1 MARAPELAQQ
11 EQQLRG
17 PRELRRAAEAAAQ
30 AVERRLELPHCARE
44 RVGTGHRGRL
54 LRPRRGEASK
64 AIGQAGRRTHD
75 AIAVLLPGTADF
87 FQHRREARPP
97 VPAVRRK
104 VRAAVERLQIRREPD
119 AHRPSARPGR
129 RLHEQ
134 HVDAIHVGALL
145 AVHLDGDEA
154 RVEHLRDG
162 RVLERLVLH
171 HVAPVAGR
179 VADGQEDRL
188 VLAARGGKRLLAPR
202 VPVHGVATRAAGD
215 TGSSRTPGGW
225 PCSYDAFRGTGGFR
239 PSRRMRA
246 IAAVNSTP

>member
-1 MARAPELAQQ
+1 MSSEAWWPVRLRLAQQ
-11 EQQLRG
+11 EQQFRG
-17 PRELRRAAEAAAQ
+17 TRELRRAAEAATL
-30 AVERRLELPHCARE
+30 AVERRLELPHRGRE
-44 RVGTGHRGRL
+44 GVGTGHRGRL

-104 VRAAVERLQIRREPD
+104 VRAAVERLEVRREPD
-119 AHRPSARPGR
+119 AHRPSARPGG

-134 HVDAIHVGALL
+134 HVHAVHVGALL

-154 RVEHLRDG
+154 GVEHAGDG
-162 RVLERLVLH
+162 RILERFVRH
-171 HVAPVAGR
+171 HVAPVTGR

-188 VLAARGGKRLLAPR
+188 VLAARGGKSLVAPR
-202 VPVHGVATRAAGD
+202 VPVDRVGCVLQEIRALLG
-215 TGSSRTPGGW
+215 RQ
-225 PCSYDAFRGTGGFR
+225 
-239 PSRRMRA
+239 
-246 IAAVNSTP
+246 AVGHIPTTH